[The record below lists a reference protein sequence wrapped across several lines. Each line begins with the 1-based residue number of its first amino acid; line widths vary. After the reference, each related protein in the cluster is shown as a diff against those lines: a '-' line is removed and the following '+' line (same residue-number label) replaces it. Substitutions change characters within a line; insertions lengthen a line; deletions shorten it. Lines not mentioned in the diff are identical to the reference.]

1 MMEHKV
7 VFELFQKLHPQI
19 CPFESGKCEKRR
31 FLDEITFFED
41 FRFFVVF
48 EGLSFDGKIKI

>member
-1 MMEHKV
+1 MEHKV

-19 CPFESGKCEKRR
+19 CPFESGKCGKRR